1 MKKTTNAIV
10 VKKLKELITKKI
22 ETLASTYCAYR
33 ASLKSYEERPD
44 LFLEEDT
51 TKRTSVLAKEL
62 IALTHETEMVLSIYL
77 NAAIRIV
84 DASYFLKY
92 QETKEIKCSFYI
104 TERDAAYE
112 INHGEHTFPVYFI
125 YNTQTHKYRFL
136 NDKK

>member
-1 MKKTTNAIV
+1 MKKTTNDIV
-10 VKKLKELITKKI
+10 VKKLKELITKKV
-22 ETLASTYCAYR
+22 ETLTSTYCAYR
-33 ASLKSYEERPD
+33 ASLKSYEESPN
-44 LFLEEDT
+44 LFLEEDI

-77 NAAIRIV
+77 NKAIRIV

-112 INHGEHTFPVYFI
+112 INHGEHTFPIYFI

>member
-1 MKKTTNAIV
+1 MKKTTNDIV

-62 IALTHETEMVLSIYL
+62 IALTHETEMVLSTYL
-77 NAAIRIV
+77 NEETIRIV

-92 QETKEIKCSFYI
+92 KETKEIKCYFCRMETNRIYSI
-104 TERDAAYE
+104 
-112 INHGEHTFPVYFI
+112 YFI
-125 YNTQTHKYRFL
+125 YNTQTHKCKFL
-136 NDKK
+136 NDEE